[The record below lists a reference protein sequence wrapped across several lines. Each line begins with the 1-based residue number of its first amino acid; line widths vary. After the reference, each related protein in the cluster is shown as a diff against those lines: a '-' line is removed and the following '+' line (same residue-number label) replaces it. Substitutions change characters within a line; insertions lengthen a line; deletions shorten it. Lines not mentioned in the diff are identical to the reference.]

1 MIYIARM
8 LVMTFIEAFCL
19 MMFMDTFLERREKC
33 RSWIYVLLVILAW
46 GFGIGNAYINII
58 NIRFF
63 VAILCFIIIT
73 HIGFQGKIWW
83 KIFFSVLYYGVIL
96 MADGVVQLF
105 VVTGKRVII
114 NSTDI
119 KYTVL
124 MIFAKVFLFAIVL
137 TIKLLFRRK
146 RQYGSL
152 SITKWLLY
160 MIVPIMTIVIMLVFL
175 TQEENMA
182 MVVGT
187 MILLGLNVVFII
199 MMNIILDREKKITEI
214 MLMEENAQRQLSLY
228 NVLEQAYSE
237 QRKSTHEFIHHM
249 DCIRGLL
256 KDNEYDSAK
265 EYVDKI
271 NGVIIDELNT
281 LDTGNPIAN
290 TVLNQKVRYAKS
302 KDISLIPIFN
312 NLGQLKLEKDDIVVI
327 LSNLLDNAIEACERL
342 MKSKKEIKL
351 NIEDDGK
358 HTMLT
363 IKNPIEE
370 KLNHK
375 DGKLRTSKEDRLSH
389 GIGLSNVESIVKKYN
404 GECMYSTKD
413 DYFTYT
419 IHIEY

>member
-1 MIYIARM
+1 
-8 LVMTFIEAFCL
+8 MTFIEAFCL

-33 RSWIYVLLVILAW
+33 RSWRYVVLVIFAW

-58 NIRFF
+58 NIRLF
-63 VAILCFIIIT
+63 VAILCFLIIT

-83 KIFFSVLYYGVIL
+83 KILFSVLYYGVIL
-96 MADGVVQLF
+96 MADGMVQLF
-105 VVTGKRVII
+105 VVTSKRVII

-124 MIFAKVFLFAIVL
+124 MIFAKVFLLAIVL

-152 SITKWLLY
+152 SVTKWLLY
-160 MIVPIMTIVIMLVFL
+160 IIVPIMTIVIMLVFL
-175 TQEENMA
+175 TLEENMA

-187 MILLGLNVVFII
+187 MILLGLNVVFIT
-199 MMNIILDREKKITEI
+199 MMNIILDDEKKISDI
-214 MLMEENAQRQLSLY
+214 KLMKENAERQLDLY
-228 NVLEQAYSE
+228 NVLEQAYGE
-237 QRKSTHEFIHHM
+237 QRKSTHEFRHHM
-249 DCIRGLL
+249 DCISGLL
-256 KDNEYDSAK
+256 KDDEYDSAK

-271 NGVIIDELNT
+271 NGGFIDELNT
-281 LDTGNPIAN
+281 LDTGNPIVN
-290 TVLNQKVRYAKS
+290 SVLNQKVRYAKS

-327 LSNLLDNAIEACERL
+327 LSNLLDNAIEACDKL
-342 MKSKKEIKL
+342 MKSKKEIKI

-358 HTMLT
+358 YTMIT
-363 IKNPIEE
+363 IKNSVEE

-375 DGKLRTSKEDRLSH
+375 DGRLRTSKADKLSH

-413 DYFTYT
+413 DCFTYT